1 MKLLYTLKSQ
11 VYLQTYYYYNNY
23 GSPILNTMNYLN
35 FPMIFIKSIPTVRAA

>member
-23 GSPILNTMNYLN
+23 GSPIFKYNKLSKFSND
-35 FPMIFIKSIPTVRAA
+35 FH